1 MFSTEEI
8 LKPYI
13 NSSFKI
19 NSKQTIQMNKE
30 GEYVKFKNYWK
41 KKKITIYNLYRFW
54 EYFGPRNNEKQ
65 NPDKSYTN
73 KYQKHIATIY
83 CYKLLCVDDKFSEC
97 FKSYLG

>member
-1 MFSTEEI
+1 M
-8 LKPYI
+8 L
-13 NSSFKI
+13 
-19 NSKQTIQMNKE
+19 NSKIIERKR
-30 GEYVKFKNYWK
+30 KSPF
-41 KKKITIYNLYRFW
+41 IIYTDFESILVP
-54 EYFGPRNNEKQ
+54 ENNEKQ